1 MPEVLTGNVSSLLL
15 SDFSEKHSYYTL
27 THKLQASQE
36 FLCQEIFTE
45 TLL

>member
-1 MPEVLTGNVSSLLL
+1 MPEALTGNASSLLL
-15 SDFSEKHSYYTL
+15 SDSSEKHSYYTL
-27 THKLQASQE
+27 THNLQDSQE